1 MIEARLF
8 DTCNSVTDSFLDVK
22 TMFYR
27 YFEERQGI
35 CFGKNVFLYNMCYQ
49 IRNSRSN
56 GHPARGV
63 QNMRVAEVKMLV
75 YETGPIGIM
84 HYLIEKYDV
93 DICNFIHTISTLK
106 YVLPNLGEL
115 LRPSVSTLKV
125 V

>member
-1 MIEARLF
+1 
-8 DTCNSVTDSFLDVK
+8 
-22 TMFYR
+22 
-27 YFEERQGI
+27 
-35 CFGKNVFLYNMCYQ
+35 MCYQ
-49 IRNSRSN
+49 IRNSRSK

-63 QNMRVAEVKMLV
+63 QHMRVAEVKMLV